1 MKTHRTSFPDLFP
14 APHFLEMPYVGLDIS
29 DQVIRFVELKRVGAQ
44 FQLGRYGK
52 EPLPKDVIEEGYV
65 KDKVQFAEILTRIQ
79 QKYNLDFIKA
89 SLPEEKSYLFKI
101 DLPMMPEAD
110 IRGALQFKI
119 EENVPISLADAIYD
133 YRILKNP
140 EPGDKTLKVSVTVVH
155 TKMVQSYLDAFKTAG
170 LTAIELQVESQAF
183 SHAAIPHDADETYI
197 LISMRENRTVLA
209 IVSQQEVQFTST
221 LAIGGDT
228 IASSIG
234 KNLNVDA
241 AEVEKIREGK
251 EVRQSNEMFLSLVN
265 AASALRDEVQKL
277 LAYWDNHSQ
286 EHGLNRT
293 IEKIIISGS
302 DAMLGLDDYLSRSLD
317 MKAALAD
324 PWVNVLSI
332 KNYIPPLTLRE
343 ALDYL
348 PALGLALPYD

>member
-1 MKTHRTSFPDLFP
+1 MKSHRTSFLDIFP
-14 APHFLEMPYVGLDIS
+14 TPRFLEMPTVGLDIS
-29 DQVIRFVELKRVGAQ
+29 DHMIRFIELKRVSSR
-44 FQLGRYGK
+44 FELGRYGK
-52 EPLPKDVIEEGYV
+52 EVLPKDVIEEGYI
-65 KDKVQFAEILTRIQ
+65 KDKKKFIEILSSIQ
-79 QKYNLDFIKA
+79 QKYNLSFIKA

-101 DLPMMPEAD
+101 ELPMMDEHD

-119 EENVPISLADAIYD
+119 EENVPISLADAVYD
-133 YRILKNP
+133 YRILKTP
-140 EPGDKTLKVSVTVVH
+140 QPGDKTLRVSVTVVH
-155 TKMVQSYLDAFKTAG
+155 TKVVSSYLEAFNAAK
-170 LTAIELQVESQAF
+170 LTPVELQIESQAF
-183 SHAAIPHDADETYI
+183 SHAAIPNDALETYI

-209 IVSQQEVQFTST
+209 IVSEREVQFTST
-221 LAIGGDT
+221 LAIGGDS
-228 IASSIG
+228 IADSIG

-251 EVRQSNEMFLSLVN
+251 EVRESNEMFLSLVN

-286 EHGLNRT
+286 EHGHNRT

-302 DAMLGLDDYLSRSLD
+302 DAMLGLDDYLSRSLN
-317 MKAALAD
+317 MKATIAD
-324 PWVNVLSI
+324 PWVNILKI
-332 KNYIPPLTLRE
+332 NDYIPPITLRE

>member
-1 MKTHRTSFPDLFP
+1 MKTHRSSFLDIFP
-14 APHFLEMPYVGLDIS
+14 TPRFLEMPYVGLDIS
-29 DQVIRFVELKRVGAQ
+29 DHALRFVELKRVGQ
-44 FQLGRYGK
+44 RFELGHYGS
-52 EPLPKDVIEEGYV
+52 ENFAKDIIEEGYIKDRV
-65 KDKVQFAEILTRIQ
+65 KFTEVLTSFQ
-79 QKYNLDFIKA
+79 KKYNLSFIKA
-89 SLPEEKSYLFKI
+89 SLPEEKSYLFKTEI
-101 DLPMMPEAD
+101 PMMDESD
-110 IRGALQFKI
+110 IRDALQFKI
-119 EENVPISLADAIYD
+119 EENVPISLADAVYD
-133 YRILKNP
+133 YRILKIP

-155 TKMVQSYLDAFKTAG
+155 TKMVGSYLEAFKSAG
-170 LTAIELQVESQAF
+170 LTPLELQVESQALA
-183 SHAAIPHDADETYI
+183 HAAIPYDASETFI

-228 IASSIG
+228 IAASIG

-241 AEVEKIREGK
+241 AEIEKIREGK
-251 EVRQSNEMFLSLVN
+251 EVRESNEMFLSLVN

-286 EHGLNRT
+286 EHGHNRT

-302 DAMLGLDDYLSRSLD
+302 DALLGLDDYLSRSLD
-317 MKAALAD
+317 MKASIAD
-324 PWVNVLSI
+324 PWVNILKV
-332 KNYIPPLTLRE
+332 KDYIPPLTLRE